1 MNRLRSSTRTLAQAA
16 IACAAL
22 AVNPAVAQSAAQ
34 SAYPEKPVNILI
46 PFAAGGAMDAVARP
60 LADAY
65 AKAHGQSWIIEHL
78 GGAGG
83 TIATTRAVRAPADG
97 YNLLFASNGQVS
109 IAPFVYPSLA
119 YDPSRDLVP
128 VVHLI
133 DSAAVLYAATNSPY
147 HTVADVIQAGKNAAE
162 SVSFAHAGNGSLS
175 HLALALLEKQTGA
188 RFVAIPYKGAGV
200 AIRDLGGATVPL
212 LFTHVST
219 ARGMVEA
226 GRVRPLAVAAEA
238 RLASLPDVPTFSEAG
253 VPDFI
258 VKLWVGLMAPAGT
271 PQPHVDTLAT
281 QVNQV
286 LQQPAMRER
295 LAPQGFEVVGGTA
308 QQFRSMIARDTG
320 QWRELSK
327 TVNLAIQ

>member
-1 MNRLRSSTRTLAQAA
+1 MKMLQSIAYALKFAA
-16 IACAAL
+16 VVSATL
-22 AVNPAVAQSAAQ
+22 AVNPASAQSFW
-34 SAYPEKPVNILI
+34 PDKPINLLI

-60 LADAY
+60 LGDAY
-65 AKAHGQSWIIEHL
+65 TKVHGQSWIIEHL

-97 YNLLFASNGQVS
+97 HHVLLASNGQVS
-109 IAPFVYPSLA
+109 IAPFVYPSLP

-128 VVHLI
+128 IVHLA
-133 DSAAVLYAATNSPY
+133 DSAAVLYVAANAPY
-147 HTVADVIQAGKNAAE
+147 RTVADVIRAGKEAPG

-175 HLALALLEKQTGA
+175 HLALALLEQQTGA

-219 ARGMVEA
+219 AQGMVDA
-226 GRVRPLAVAAEA
+226 GRVRPLAVAAEQ
-238 RLASLPDVPTFSEAG
+238 RLASLPDVPTFAEAG
-253 VPDFI
+253 VAGFI

-271 PQPHVDTLAT
+271 PQARVDTLAR
-281 QVNQV
+281 QVNGI
-286 LQQPAMRER
+286 LQQSAIRER
-295 LAPQGFEVVGGTA
+295 LAPQGFEVVGGNA
-308 QQFRSMIARDTG
+308 AQFRSMIARDTA

-327 TVNLAIQ
+327 AVSLSIQ